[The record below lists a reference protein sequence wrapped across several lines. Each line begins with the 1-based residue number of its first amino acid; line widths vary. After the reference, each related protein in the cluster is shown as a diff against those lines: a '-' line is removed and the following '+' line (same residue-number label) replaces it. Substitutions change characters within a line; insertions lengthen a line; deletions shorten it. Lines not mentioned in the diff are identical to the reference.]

1 MSKERIEN
9 LERLEI
15 MEDKF
20 GISIEGLYAEIERW
34 EDLPDVLPNINIY
47 GEVHASNGTNISESI
62 YINATA
68 FNKEG
73 EVIGS
78 AQTYIQQENFFAIE
92 PLNSFIISDIIEK
105 PSKIRIYPK
114 KA

>member
-9 LERLEI
+9 LEHLEI

-34 EDLPDVLPNINIY
+34 DDLPGQLPNVNIY
-47 GEVHASNGTNISESI
+47 GEVHASNGTGINENICI
-62 YINATA
+62 VATA

-73 EVIGS
+73 KVIGAS
-78 AQTYIQQENFFAIE
+78 EAHIYQEDFFAIE
-92 PLNSFIISDIIEK
+92 PLQILINDIVEK

>member
-1 MSKERIEN
+1 MSKEQIEN

-20 GISIEGLYAEIERW
+20 GIYIEGLYAEITQW
-34 EDLPDVLPNINIY
+34 EDVELPDLAIY
-47 GEVHASNGTNISESI
+47 GEVHASNGTGINENICI
-62 YINATA
+62 VATA

-73 EVIGS
+73 KVIG
-78 AQTYIQQENFFAIE
+78 AGEAHIYQEDFFAIE
-92 PLNSFIISDIIEK
+92 PLTIFINYIIEK

-114 KA
+114 KAQD